1 LTLLEAPS
9 NWRFLSGREASMRNL
24 LRTAAVALV
33 LLAVADSAH
42 AAPNCGGG
50 FEQWL
55 VRFKQEAAAAGISQ
69 RTINVALAGVR
80 FDQKIVNRDRAQ
92 GVFSQTFLEFAGRMV
107 AGYRLQ
113 QGAAEL
119 KKNAATFARIE
130 KDFGVPGPVIVA
142 FWGLETDFGAN
153 MGDFS
158 TLNALATLAYDCRR
172 PEKFRAQLLDA
183 LRIIDAGDL
192 RADQMRGAWAGELGQ
207 VQFMPTDY
215 LRSGVDYDGDG
226 RRDLIR
232 SKPDALASSASL
244 LAHYGWQRGE
254 PWLQEVK
261 VPPNLPWEEAG
272 LDIKHTRAEWAR
284 AGVVYA
290 NGKPLPAD
298 RMPATLLLPMGRK
311 GPAFLAYRNFD
322 VYLEWNQ
329 SLVYA
334 TTAAYFATRL
344 AGAPP
349 VTKGSPVD
357 SLSGAETK
365 ELQRILSKMGFDVGK
380 TDGIIGEKTRE
391 SVRAVQLKY
400 GLPPDSYPTKELL
413 TRLRAG

>member
-1 LTLLEAPS
+1 
-9 NWRFLSGREASMRNL
+9 MRGKIL
-24 LRTAAVALV
+24 TAAVVA
-33 LLAVADSAH
+33 LLALADSG
-42 AAPNCGGG
+42 AATAAQNCGGG
-50 FEQWL
+50 FAQWL

-69 RTINVALAGVR
+69 RTINSAFDGVQ
-80 FDQKIVNRDRAQ
+80 FEQSVINRDRAQ

-130 KDFGVPGPVIVA
+130 KEFGVPGPVIVS

-153 MGDFS
+153 TGDFP

-172 PEKFRAQLLDA
+172 PEKFRPQLLDA

-207 VQFMPTDY
+207 LQFMPTDY

-232 SKPDALASSASL
+232 SKPDALASSGSL
-244 LAHYGWQRGE
+244 LAHHGWQRGE

-261 VPPNLPWEEAG
+261 VPSNLPWQEAG
-272 LDIKHTRAEWAR
+272 LDIKHARAEWAR
-284 AGVVYA
+284 WGVTHA
-290 NGKPLPAD
+290 NGGPLPAD
-298 RMPATLLLPMGRK
+298 KAQAALLLPMGRK

-349 VTKGSPVD
+349 VNRGSPVD
-357 SLSGAETK
+357 SLTGAETK
-365 ELQRILSKMGFDVGK
+365 ELQRILSKLGFDVGK

-391 SVRAVQLKY
+391 SVRAVQIKY

-413 TRLRAG
+413 ARLRAG

>member
-1 LTLLEAPS
+1 
-9 NWRFLSGREASMRNL
+9 MRNGI
-24 LRTAAVALV
+24 RAAISAFA
-33 LLAVADSAH
+33 LLALTGSGAI
-42 AAPNCGGG
+42 AAENCGGG

-55 VRFKQEAAAAGISQ
+55 VRFKKDAAAAGISQ
-69 RTINVALAGVR
+69 STINAALTGVK
-80 FDQKIVNRDRAQ
+80 FEQSVVNRDRAQ

-119 KKNAATFARIE
+119 KKNASTFARIE
-130 KDFGVPGPVIVA
+130 KEFGVPGPVIVA

-153 MGDFS
+153 IGDFP
-158 TLNALATLAYDCRR
+158 TLNALATLAFDCRR
-172 PEKFRAQLLDA
+172 PEKFRPQLLDA
-183 LRIIDAGDL
+183 LRIIEAGDL
-192 RADQMRGAWAGELGQ
+192 RADEMRGAWAGELGQ
-207 VQFMPTDY
+207 LQFMPTDY

-226 RRDLIR
+226 RRNLLR
-232 SKPDALASSASL
+232 SKPDALASSGSL
-244 LAHYGWQRGE
+244 LAHHGWQRGE
-254 PWLQEVK
+254 PWLQEVR
-261 VPPNLPWEEAG
+261 VLGSLPWQEAG

-284 AGVVYA
+284 WGVTYV
-290 NGKPLPAD
+290 NGSPLPAD
-298 RMPATLLLPMGRK
+298 KAPATLLLPMGRK

-344 AGAPP
+344 AGAPA
-349 VTKGSPVD
+349 VSKGSPVD
-357 SLSGAETK
+357 SLTGAETK
-365 ELQRILSKMGFDVGK
+365 ELQRILTRMGFDVGK

-400 GLPPDSYPTKELL
+400 GMPPDSYPTKELL
-413 TRLRAG
+413 ARVRGG